1 MATGTNHWKLGLF
14 VIVGVAFSVI
24 SLIVLGA
31 RSWSQS
37 GVPYVSYFDESVQGL
52 ELGSPVKFRGVTV
65 GHVGSI
71 EVGPD
76 QRHIQV
82 TSDLDVRQLER
93 MDLGGAAA
101 DEPKARPLLAA
112 HPNLRAQLAQAGI
125 TGVKFVSLDYLESDE
140 APPVLP
146 FPVPERHIPTT
157 PSLMRSLESSVQK
170 SFDRVPEL
178 AENAARV
185 LVTLNAILA
194 RVDQAHLPEH
204 ALATLDGASQALV
217 TLQTTL
223 SDLDAAS
230 LSKSVEH
237 SLVALSGSLNRANQL
252 MDRLEAEHGLL
263 DTAQRSFGALG
274 EVARGGQSLGG
285 DLEATLR
292 DVRGAARS
300 IQRFVDALE
309 RDPDMLIKGRAPGAG
324 R

>member
-14 VIVGVAFSVI
+14 VIAGVAFCVI

-31 RSWSQS
+31 RSWSQV

-71 EVGPD
+71 EVAPD

-82 TSDLDVRQLER
+82 TSDLDVRQLNR
-93 MDLGGAAA
+93 MELGASAA

-125 TGVKFVSLDYLESDE
+125 TGGKYVSLDYVESDE
-140 APPVLP
+140 APPALP
-146 FPVPERHIPTT
+146 FPVPERNIPTT
-157 PSLMRSLESSVQK
+157 PSLMRSLENSVAK

-185 LVTLNAILA
+185 LATLNAILS
-194 RVDQAHLPEH
+194 RVDRAQLPEH
-204 ALATLDGASQALV
+204 ALSTLEEANQALATLQG
-217 TLQTTL
+217 TLH
-223 SDLDAAS
+223 SLDAAS
-230 LSKSVEH
+230 LSKEVQA
-237 SLVALSGSLNRANQL
+237 SLSALNGSLTRANQL
-252 MDRLEAEHGLL
+252 MDRLEAKHGLF
-263 DTAQRSFGALG
+263 DTAQRSLGALG

-285 DLEATLR
+285 DLEATLH

-309 RDPDMLIKGRAPGAG
+309 RDPDMLLKGRAPGVD